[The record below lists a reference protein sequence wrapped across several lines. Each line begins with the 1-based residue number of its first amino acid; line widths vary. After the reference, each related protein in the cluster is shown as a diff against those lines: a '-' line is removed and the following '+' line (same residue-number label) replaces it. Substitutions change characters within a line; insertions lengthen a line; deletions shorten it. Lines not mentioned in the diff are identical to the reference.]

1 MQYAL
6 AVAGREY
13 LSEPLSELLAASG
26 EVEVVGRLVGNQ
38 GAPLSTETLR
48 QIAIDYDNDRRVQE
62 PLIRRPALPYELVDQ
77 LVTVIG
83 KRLEWDL
90 ICQRRMSADEAQRL
104 VAAKQMLQILAR
116 EQSERSLEREL
127 RQRMAAGELDA
138 EAVLGFLRDGEI
150 SRFEA
155 ALTLL
160 ANLKEPTQARELIYG
175 TGELGLATLCI
186 RAGFATPYYV
196 VLRMALDLTDQWAKG
211 GSGEPTYSAEMIRF
225 VRDEYERIRVEA
237 VGPWFNR

>member
-1 MQYAL
+1 LSEIVRSHAMQYAL

-138 EAVLGFLRDGEI
+138 DAVLGFPSRRRDQPVRGCAHAARQLEGTDPSPRANLRHRRVGPRYALH
-150 SRFEA
+150 SRRVCH
-155 ALTLL
+155 TLL
-160 ANLKEPTQARELIYG
+160 RRPAHGA
-175 TGELGLATLCI
+175 
-186 RAGFATPYYV
+186 
-196 VLRMALDLTDQWAKG
+196 
-211 GSGEPTYSAEMIRF
+211 
-225 VRDEYERIRVEA
+225 
-237 VGPWFNR
+237 